1 MTDEIPEVRNKHPY
15 LMYEMLME
23 TPKALNTTLS
33 TVSKEDLV
41 FNRGGVTITGNGT
54 SYHAGILGFQVLS
67 DETKVWNAIQSYEL
81 ENYKKPLGNILALS
95 HTGKTGSTV
104 RSVLK
109 HPETNSIGVT
119 HDGNSPLARSVRK
132 SINIGEKDLSL
143 CNTKAF
149 FDNVLAS
156 AIVAKKYEKS
166 EYDFKGFIEVIS
178 RNIKKADSRMK
189 SIVSELPEIHNIFV
203 LGSGNNFF
211 AARETAQKIKEATH
225 IFAEGI
231 ELEEYNHGCTSLTG
245 KGTLL
250 INICNREDLKRVRE
264 INSGIRLVGAKSIG
278 IGGEGDYEV
287 DLDVRNSFELPVE
300 SVIYTY
306 FLAYHLALKL
316 GINPDLLRFDEKEY
330 YDFDMVIFPPGQH

>member
-1 MTDEIPEVRNKHPY
+1 
-15 LMYEMLME
+15 
-23 TPKALNTTLS
+23 
-33 TVSKEDLV
+33 
-41 FNRGGVTITGNGT
+41 
-54 SYHAGILGFQVLS
+54 
-67 DETKVWNAIQSYEL
+67 
-81 ENYKKPLGNILALS
+81 
-95 HTGKTGSTV
+95 
-104 RSVLK
+104 
-109 HPETNSIGVT
+109 
-119 HDGNSPLARSVRK
+119 
-132 SINIGEKDLSL
+132 
-143 CNTKAF
+143 
-149 FDNVLAS
+149 
-156 AIVAKKYEKS
+156 
-166 EYDFKGFIEVIS
+166 
-178 RNIKKADSRMK
+178 MK